1 MTYSV
6 ILPTLNEKNHI
17 IQLIE
22 EIARIF
28 QKLKKHFEIVV
39 VDDNSSDGTIE
50 ILKKYE
56 KTVDFLK
63 VKVREG
69 KKKNLASSI
78 NEGIIA
84 AQNEFVIWMDAD
96 FQHNPSAIEDL
107 IKFSSEYNFVI
118 CSRFVKGSVRYFDKF
133 SDNKTFNEPQSILFN
148 KFCKFFIFN
157 DLTDFTSG
165 YTCIRKSIISNY
177 SLKGYYGEYFLELI
191 FYCKQNKIK
200 IIEIPFKENER
211 ASGTSKTGTMSFS
224 YLIISANYF
233 LCFLKCFIKKI
244 IYRL

>member
-1 MTYSV
+1 
-6 ILPTLNEKNHI
+6 
-17 IQLIE
+17 
-22 EIARIF
+22 
-28 QKLKKHFEIVV
+28 
-39 VDDNSSDGTIE
+39 
-50 ILKKYE
+50 
-56 KTVDFLK
+56 
-63 VKVREG
+63 
-69 KKKNLASSI
+69 
-78 NEGIIA
+78 
-84 AQNEFVIWMDAD
+84 MDAD

-107 IKFSSEYNFVI
+107 IKFSSDYDFVI

-148 KFCKFFIFN
+148 KFCKFFIFR

-177 SLKGYYGEYFLELI
+177 RLKGYYGEYFLELI
-191 FYCKQNKIK
+191 FYCKQNNIK

-224 YLIISANYF
+224 YLIISTNYF
-233 LCFLKCFIKKI
+233 LCFLRCFFKKI